1 MIQIYSSNSYAL
13 LRRLLIEMVRAERSA
28 GGEELASVFGATSIV
43 VPGEAVRDDLMRS
56 FARVE
61 GIASG
66 LEMQFLGQWL
76 EPRTGAVV
84 GKSNRGYELEW
95 MVWTLLKEP
104 TFIGRPEC
112 ARLRHYLHEQSEAAY
127 VQLARRIA
135 NLFTIYV
142 SYRVDWVLDW
152 MREDDSEDTVMLH
165 GDDERHRRENKVLLQ
180 HPDALWQKLMWRE
193 IAKGEWGPEQLSWSG
208 VRDIEDIPNKFAA
221 ARSSDGGRGGRA
233 VHLFVPSVMPPLA
246 LPFLWAEAAH
256 SDVTIYLMNPSC
268 GFWFEGLAPH
278 TEDGTRGLDFHSENM
293 GSASGFEWFR
303 KNASRTRALIER
315 LWTFAGQPEVP
326 QQSVIEDDFVRNDE
340 QNDPRGRMLRLE
352 DLRVP
357 DAQEADSF
365 FVDPTVGPRPTVL
378 QRLQKAVLEDDA
390 SRLQGEID
398 KEDESLLIVKCPTSA
413 REAEAVFDWID
424 ALIEKSR
431 DTDDPI
437 KAEDILIVTP
447 DIDAAAPLI
456 GAALTARGDRHVAVR
471 IAGRTEL
478 EEDDFAQAVLAVG
491 RFLFSKAEKAAFE
504 ELLSFDAVLR
514 KWGSRDVDVEHL
526 SQWLTAGGYRWG
538 IDAEH
543 ARFCVDRGL
552 ALDEEGGYEGTL
564 DRALERLVL
573 GFYART
579 QLKDPL
585 GDVLPM
591 TGVEVEGFESSAVT
605 EHSTGLDGLVGFAR
619 ALQLVRHSAPADAT
633 AAITQW
639 CDWTRG
645 WMHEL
650 FDETRVEKA
659 MRRFEQQLTTLV
671 QTAGWVLQSR
681 PVAFEVFWDAVG
693 ALVKDSKTMTRAT
706 GAVTVAGMDAFRWIP
721 FRAVAMIGLNAGQAF
736 PGQNRS
742 EEFDLMQAQGVI
754 DGRSANV
761 RRKGDGDSR
770 AGNRNVFLDLLLA
783 ARDHVMISYCTGL
796 KNVEEVPSIVVQE
809 LKRVLTTA
817 FGDSANQ
824 LIVKLP
830 ASGYSPDN
838 FSAKLGMLASR
849 NKTALEAYCE
859 GVPEDF
865 LAPRPDFADTGL
877 VAKREHGHRVITTAA
892 LASMINSP
900 DRWLEKQ
907 AGIDSL
913 GNNASAE
920 VPLVIPENKLIQWKI
935 SDRCARDVLAGLDAD
950 DIVARAALDPTL
962 CASALRSRSIQGYAD
977 KAQRCRE
984 LAEELASHM
993 GAEEEIPAQTLIFD
1007 GAGKD
1012 FFDAIRAPKMGLRA
1026 PLKEGKLPASVH
1038 IVSGSSHKNRLF
1050 MQLLVRCALGEQLEM
1065 WLIDWEDNVGPSGAP
1080 KFERWTTASGA
1091 ENAPALSRRL
1101 LEAWLDVVNA
1111 QCAHAPAYWA
1121 EYSAFGKDATKPAP
1135 SLMLAAG
1142 DTKRRLTQT
1151 GNALKQ
1157 CFMALTGLFVTEPE
1171 EWQMPLFSDGTNPRK
1186 PKGGRKKGG
1195 ATKDPVQ
1202 NFEESYA
1209 KWRAVYSGL
1218 ISNNGGPA

>member
-43 VPGEAVRDDLMRS
+43 VPGEAVRDDLMRA
-56 FARVE
+56 FAREE

-66 LEMQFLGQWL
+66 LDMQFLGQWL

-95 MVWTLLKEP
+95 MVWTLLKDP
-104 TFIGRPEC
+104 AFIGRPEC
-112 ARLRHYLHEQSEAAY
+112 SRLRHYLSGQSEVAY

-152 MREDDSEDTVMLH
+152 MREDDSADAVMLH
-165 GDDERHRRENKVLLQ
+165 GDDERHRRENKILLQ

-221 ARSSDGGRGGRA
+221 ARNSDGGRGGRP

-268 GFWFEGLAPH
+268 GFWFEGLVPH
-278 TEDGTRGLDFHSENM
+278 AEDGARELDFHSENM

-326 QQSVIEDDFVRNDE
+326 QESVIEDDFVRNDE

-357 DAQEADSF
+357 DAREADSF
-365 FVDPTVGPRPTVL
+365 FVDPLVGPRPTVL

-398 KEDESLLIVKCPTSA
+398 KEDESLLIVKCPTPA

-456 GAALTARGDRHVAVR
+456 SAALTARGDRHIAVR

-504 ELLSFDAVLR
+504 ELLSFDAVLG
-514 KWGSRDVDVEHL
+514 KWGSRDIDVEHL

-605 EHSTGLDGLVGFAR
+605 EHSKGLDGLVGFAR
-619 ALQLVRHSAPADAT
+619 ALQLVLHSAPADARAT
-633 AAITQW
+633 IAQW

-650 FDETRVEKA
+650 FDERRDEQA
-659 MRRFEQQLTTLV
+659 MRRFERQLETLV

-693 ALVKDSKTMTRAT
+693 ALVKESKTMTRAT

-796 KNVEEVPSIVVQE
+796 KNVEDVPSIVVQE
-809 LKRVLTTA
+809 LKRVLNTA
-817 FGDSANQ
+817 LGEGAKQ

-830 ASGYSPDN
+830 ASVYSPAN
-838 FSAKLGMLASR
+838 FAASLGMLSSR
-849 NKTALEAYCE
+849 NQTALEAYCE
-859 GVPEDF
+859 GVPHNF
-865 LAPRPDFADTGL
+865 LSERPDFADTSL
-877 VAKREHGHRVITTAA
+877 VAKREHGHRAITTAA
-892 LASMINSP
+892 LARMMNSP
-900 DRWLEKQ
+900 DQWLEKQ
-907 AGIDSL
+907 AGINSL
-913 GNNASAE
+913 DNTVVAD
-920 VPLVIPENKLIQWKI
+920 VPLVISEDKLVQWKL
-935 SDRCARDVLAGLDAD
+935 SDRCARDVLAGLNVNE
-950 DIVARAALDPTL
+950 ITERAALDPTL
-962 CASALRSRSIQGYAD
+962 CAAPLRRLSLRVFAD
-977 KAQRCRE
+977 KAQRLRE
-984 LAEELASHM
+984 AAETLVSRM
-993 GAEEEIPAQTLIFD
+993 GPEGEIPSQTLVFD
-1007 GAGKD
+1007 GEGKG
-1012 FFDAIRAPKMGLRA
+1012 FFDAIRAPKLGVLT
-1026 PLKEGKLPASVH
+1026 PLENGGIAASVH
-1038 IVSGSSHKNRLF
+1038 IVSGTSHKIRLF
-1050 MQLLVRCALGEQLEM
+1050 LQFLVRCALGESLEM
-1065 WLIDWEDNVGPSGAP
+1065 WLVAWNDKAGSLT
-1080 KFERWTTASGA
+1080 FERWSTVLDNFDASDVG
-1091 ENAPALSRRL
+1091 RRL
-1101 LEAWLDVVNA
+1101 LEVWIDVVNA
-1111 QCAHAPAYWA
+1111 QCADAPAYWY
-1121 EYSAFGKDATKPAP
+1121 EHKSSNRGDAKPAP
-1135 SLMLAAG
+1135 SLMLADG
-1142 DTKRRLTQT
+1142 DTKRRLTQS
-1151 GNALKQ
+1151 GSELMERFKG
-1157 CFMALTGLFVTEPE
+1157 LIGLFVKMPE
-1171 EWQMPLFSDGTNPRK
+1171 DWQVELFSDYTKPPKQKNVNKTN
-1186 PKGGRKKGG
+1186 GE
-1195 ATKDPVQ
+1195 AKDSVQ
-1202 NFEESYA
+1202 AFEAGYA
-1209 KWRAVYSGL
+1209 KWRAVYDSL
-1218 ISNNGGPA
+1218 VRNNKGAA